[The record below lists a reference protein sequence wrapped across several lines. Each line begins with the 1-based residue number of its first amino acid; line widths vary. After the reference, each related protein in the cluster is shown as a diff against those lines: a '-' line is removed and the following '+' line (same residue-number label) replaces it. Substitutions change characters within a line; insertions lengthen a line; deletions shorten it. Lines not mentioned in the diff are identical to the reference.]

1 MSLRPGAVHV
11 DTVRGAGK
19 FAVRKG
25 ASRGRGLHLDIDF
38 DGDLSGGTVRL
49 LLPCLSY
56 VEQERQ
62 QQASTALTPADAP
75 HGRFAWVSSLCGD
88 ATYVPAAAVLGHSL
102 RKTNTTHDR
111 CS

>member
-1 MSLRPGAVHV
+1 MLA
-11 DTVRGAGK
+11 
-19 FAVRKG
+19 
-25 ASRGRGLHLDIDF
+25 
-38 DGDLSGGTVRL
+38 L

-56 VEQERQ
+56 VEQQRQ

-102 RKTNTTHDR
+102 RKTNTTHDMVLLVAGDIAKDHATLTTCAPSGGR
-111 CS
+111 CA